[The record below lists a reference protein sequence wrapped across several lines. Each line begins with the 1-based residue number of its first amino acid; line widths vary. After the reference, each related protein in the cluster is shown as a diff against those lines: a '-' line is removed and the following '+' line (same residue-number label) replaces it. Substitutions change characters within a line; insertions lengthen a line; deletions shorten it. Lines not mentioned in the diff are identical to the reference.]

1 MSTPLKKKNPRDLA
15 IICWVAGETTPT
27 DYSRLKTVKER
38 ENTVKLTK
46 KSNYPF
52 SSLGFI
58 HTSFL
63 KRLDKTRSFT
73 QCLKKCKKSHLTKSE
88 KLFHERHLI
97 ILGEF
102 CYHVISISKHNYRH
116 NLFYSILHFS
126 LMIIIIKFD
135 HFKEIFWITVKKET
149 WKSNNK
155 DKILGLLRWEIII
168 SIIQWD

>member
-73 QCLKKCKKSHLTKSE
+73 QCLKKCKKVSFDDFAKVSKVLTNWNFETCYRKKIQKNYEPHLTI
-88 KLFHERHLI
+88 F
-97 ILGEF
+97 GEF
-102 CYHVISISKHNYRH
+102 CSDHVILISKHNYRH
-116 NLFYSILHFS
+116 NLCYSILHFS

-135 HFKEIFWITVKKET
+135 PF
-149 WKSNNK
+149 
-155 DKILGLLRWEIII
+155 
-168 SIIQWD
+168 